1 MTTDKP
7 DPRDAILERFER
19 REITKEQADAE
30 AVAAGFGSMERSPN
44 LAGAD
49 CFDLATWTMPELMAW
64 VIYRTSEAVLALA
77 EENRIR
83 TLVWQ
88 GEDQF
93 DVNGNKAGVFWR
105 LRPPDKKSLFDVVVE
120 ADTRER
126 QEGLALSAIRK
137 RADLAA
143 RFIRGEL
150 TAYGINAGRGR
161 PNIRGSQRR
170 PGPQSICL
178 TSPALIS
185 SLRTWV
191 ASARRRL
198 ATPTSMSF
206 PKTYAGSAN
215 SASTTPS
222 TASTPRTPLSRRAT
236 KSTATAPAT
245 LEPPPSPA
253 PVQQTVP
260 STDSRTAE
268 ELKQRTREIIVRRG
282 LPWGIG
288 RIVANELNIE
298 TRTAQRYVQEIK
310 NDMSQTKT
318 TPRQTASKAN
328 KSKAKRGATPRR
340 KRH

>member
-19 REITKEQADAE
+19 GEITKEQADAE

-49 CFDLATWTMPELMAW
+49 CFDLATWRMPQLMAW

-88 GEDQF
+88 EENQF
-93 DVNGNKAGVFWR
+93 DVNGNKTGVFRR
-105 LRPPDKKSLFDVVVE
+105 LRPPDKKSLFDVVEE

-150 TAYGINAGRGR
+150 TAYGIKRGEAEHSAIPAAAWATIDLFDEPCTHFEPEDVGRQREETPRYTDVYVISEDVRRIWPGVGAK
-161 PNIRGSQRR
+161 PVQAVSQSPKTEPRR
-170 PGPQSICL
+170 
-178 TSPALIS
+178 
-185 SLRTWV
+185 RTAQ
-191 ASARRRL
+191 ASA
-198 ATPTSMSF
+198 T
-206 PKTYAGSAN
+206 
-215 SASTTPS
+215 
-222 TASTPRTPLSRRAT
+222 
-236 KSTATAPAT
+236 
-245 LEPPPSPA
+245 

-260 STDSRTAE
+260 PTDNTTVE

-288 RIVANELNIE
+288 KIVANELNIE

-310 NDMSQTKT
+310 NDMSQTNT
-318 TPRQTASKAN
+318 TPRQTASKAKN
-328 KSKAKRGATPRR
+328 SKAKRGATPRR

>member
-19 REITKEQADAE
+19 GEITKEQADVE

-126 QEGLALSAIRK
+126 QEGLTLSAIRK
-137 RADLAA
+137 RADLEAG
-143 RFIRGEL
+143 FIRGEL
-150 TAYGINAGRGR
+150 AAYGIKRGEAEHSAIPAAAWATIDLFDEPCTHFEPEDVGR
-161 PNIRGSQRR
+161 QREETPR
-170 PGPQSICL
+170 Y
-178 TSPALIS
+178 TDVYVIS
-185 SLRTWV
+185 EDV
-191 ASARRRL
+191 RRL
-198 ATPTSMSF
+198 GELGVHNAV
-206 PKTYAGSAN
+206 N
-215 SASTTPS
+215 RINASDAPIEARDKVYRHRLRLMDMM
-222 TASTPRTPLSRRAT
+222 ASRVVGRA
-236 KSTATAPAT
+236 AAAT

-260 STDSRTAE
+260 STDSRTVE
-268 ELKQRTREIIVRRG
+268 ELKRRTREIIVRRG
-282 LPWGIG
+282 LPRGIG

-310 NDMSQTKT
+310 NDMS
-318 TPRQTASKAN
+318 
-328 KSKAKRGATPRR
+328 
-340 KRH
+340 